1 MYTTCSPHVLQKEE
15 LLTKIYLYRVNGFDN
30 IEVEVNTDT
39 MEILTGKLALDKH
52 LGQIGSNL
60 SDYTVDAL
68 VTNGVLYKSS
78 EKRINKNKEG
88 TSRGTSILGE
98 VRNVEISRAT

>member
-1 MYTTCSPHVLQKEE
+1 
-15 LLTKIYLYRVNGFDN
+15 
-30 IEVEVNTDT
+30 

-78 EKRINKNKEG
+78 EKRINKHKEG
-88 TSRGTSILGE
+88 KKNLETAAVTSSSGNG
-98 VRNVEISRAT
+98 NVEGEQKKSLQTFLSLEAIS

>member
-1 MYTTCSPHVLQKEE
+1 
-15 LLTKIYLYRVNGFDN
+15 
-30 IEVEVNTDT
+30 